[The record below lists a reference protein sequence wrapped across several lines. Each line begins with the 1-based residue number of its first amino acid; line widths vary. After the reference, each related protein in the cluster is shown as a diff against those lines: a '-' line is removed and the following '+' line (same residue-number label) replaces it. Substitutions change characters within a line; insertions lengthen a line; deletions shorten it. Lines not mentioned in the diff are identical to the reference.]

1 MSQRNPMNERYTT
14 SKPAGKTR
22 KSAASAKP
30 VSKAAASVQ
39 SANQKPAKKGLFGGG
54 SSSSTKSTTA
64 SKPKKS
70 STAQALPKEQQEA
83 IKKDIKANAKLSRK
97 EERARNREINRF
109 VPDTPE
115 FNALNRKRMIYS
127 GVGLAGMVVAIVLS
141 LVVPTLPWLSIG
153 LMLVAW
159 LFFFW
164 GMRIDTR
171 QMRPLRV
178 RGYEK
183 AQRDAERKAKRGKKK

>member
-30 VSKAAASVQ
+30 VSKAAASVH
-39 SANQKPAKKGLFGGG
+39 SANQKPEKKGLFGG
-54 SSSSTKSTTA
+54 SSSSTKSTTS

-70 STAQALPKEQQEA
+70 NAQALPKDQQQA
-83 IKKDIKANAKLSRK
+83 IKKDIKSNAKLSRK